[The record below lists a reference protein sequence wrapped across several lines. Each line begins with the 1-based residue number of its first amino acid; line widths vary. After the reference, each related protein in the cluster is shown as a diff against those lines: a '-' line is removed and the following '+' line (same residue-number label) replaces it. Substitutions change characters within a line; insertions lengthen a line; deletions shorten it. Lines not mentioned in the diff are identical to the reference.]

1 MMPADVDAHTPAR
14 PRTSR
19 LSVDRRM
26 GRVAL
31 ALGLA
36 PLVVA
41 AVALVVGAGDILPA
55 HDIAQLEMRT
65 RDVGEH
71 QVLLGP
77 YSRDGWFHL
86 GPALFYLL
94 AIPYRLTGGS
104 SVGLYLGALAVNA
117 ASIAGMAL
125 IARRRAGLPL
135 MLITLLA
142 STVLVGG
149 LGPELVRDPWN
160 PYITVLPY
168 GLLIF
173 LAWAMACGERWALP
187 VGAAVATF
195 LAQTHIGY
203 VVLALPLLAWG
214 AVWLGA
220 TEFAR
225 RRSARAQMADTAVA
239 DTADPDTAAPDDVGD
254 NRRGDAVGRSGAGLA
269 RTIAVT
275 AGVLALLWLPP
286 VIEQAT
292 GDSGNLGK
300 ALFYFRTNDEPGQSL
315 SGTMRIVSEQ
325 FALPPA
331 WVTGLRSIS
340 LQGEPVALYDS
351 FPLPVLLAPVMVA
364 VVFLWRQGSRDA
376 RRFLLTAAAA
386 TAFGVVAIHRTTG
399 VAFTYRL
406 HWTSVL
412 GMLTGIVVAWSGW
425 LALRPH
431 VDSAGVRRLTAG
443 VTSALV
449 AAAAVM
455 SVQALQAAPPEQ
467 DYADPL
473 AVVVP
478 DAVAY
483 LDDAGQPGR
492 GVVSV
497 ESSSFE
503 SMLLAPGVALALEKA
518 GVPARLPPL
527 SEAPGEHRVLEEGD
541 DVAVRLT
548 VVVNGD
554 VTDARLRDDLVEVAS
569 WGDVPVPRPPD
580 DPAVLRE
587 QAFLSGD
594 IEAQRRLGEA
604 YMDDPEIVM
613 FPIDAV
619 ALFAEAGP

>member
-1 MMPADVDAHTPAR
+1 MV
-14 PRTSR
+14 
-19 LSVDRRM
+19 
-26 GRVAL
+26 L

-71 QVLLGP
+71 EVLLGP

-86 GPALFYLL
+86 GPALFYVS

-142 STVLVGG
+142 STVLLGG

-187 VGAAVATF
+187 VGAVVATF

-220 TEFAR
+220 TEVTR
-225 RRSARAQMADTAVA
+225 RRSARAPASDTAVA
-239 DTADPDTAAPDDVGD
+239 GSVDPDTGVRVPGDPDTAASEAVGD
-254 NRRGDAVGRSGAGLA
+254 SGRGDAVRRPGAGLL
-269 RTIAVT
+269 RTVT
-275 AGVLALLWLPP
+275 VTVGVLVLLWLPP
-286 VIEQAT
+286 VIEQTT
-292 GDSGNLGK
+292 GDFGNLGK
-300 ALFYFRTNDEPGQSL
+300 ALFYFRHSDEPSQSL
-315 SGTMRIVSEQ
+315 SGTMRILSEQ

-331 WVTGLRSIS
+331 WVTGLRSIAG
-340 LQGEPVALYDS
+340 LGEPVALYDS
-351 FPLPVLLAPVMVA
+351 FPLPVLLAPVVVA
-364 VVFLWRQGSRDA
+364 VVFLWRHGSRDA
-376 RRFLLTAAAA
+376 HRFLLTAAAA
-386 TAFGVVAIHRTTG
+386 AVLGVVAIQRTTG

-412 GMLTGIVVAWSGW
+412 GMLTGVIVAWSVW

-431 VDSAGVRRLTAG
+431 VDSVGVRRLTAG
-443 VTSALV
+443 VTVALV
-449 AAAAVM
+449 AAAAVT
-455 SVQALQAAPPEQ
+455 SVQAAKIAPPEQ
-467 DYADPL
+467 DFADPL
-473 AVVVP
+473 AAVVP
-478 DAVAY
+478 GAVAY
-483 LDDAGQPGR
+483 LDDVGPLGD

-497 ESSSFE
+497 ESASYE
-503 SMLLAPGVALALEKA
+503 SMLVAPGVALALEKA

-527 SEAPGEHRVLEEGD
+527 STASGEHRILEDGD

-548 VVVNGD
+548 VAVNGD
-554 VTDARLRDDLVEVAS
+554 VTDARLREDLVEVAS
-569 WGDVPVPRPPD
+569 WGDVPAPRSPD

-587 QAFLSGD
+587 QAFLAGD
-594 IEAQRRLGEA
+594 VEAQRRLGEA
-604 YMDDPEIVM
+604 HMDDRDIVM

-619 ALFAEAGP
+619 ALFVETGP